1 MQPVRSSTRCRRK
14 LSLESQMFAS
24 RTAIIARLRQSCSP
38 PTNGHS
44 QEDILSQPNQ
54 MLPGLAIA
62 IVIAL
67 VAIMA
72 ACGNSNNDSPSASG
86 AESAGEL
93 RIIDSPRSITVDDLT
108 GLGMKVGKEYDV
120 ATLEGATSAS
130 LLFWRVNGTAVEYE
144 VRLYQTHADAV
155 NLGTDPAQEG
165 SGPDAII
172 DVDVATYKEGIRDRR
187 TIFDFRAEPK
197 PKYGAYGIYANMVML
212 CEGRDDAEAWT
223 RCQALIDQLAAN

>member
-1 MQPVRSSTRCRRK
+1 
-14 LSLESQMFAS
+14 MFAS
-24 RTAIIARLRQSCSP
+24 RTAIIARLHRP
-38 PTNGHS
+38 Y
-44 QEDILSQPNQ
+44 SQPINRPSREDYYRPNQ
-54 MLPGLAIA
+54 KLLVSAIA
-62 IVIAL
+62 TVIAL
-67 VAIMA
+67 VPIMA
-72 ACGNSNNDSPSASG
+72 ACGNSNGNAPSDSG

-108 GLGMKVGKEYDV
+108 GLGMKVGKEYEV

-144 VRLYQTHADAV
+144 VRLYQSHTDAV
-155 NLGTDPAQEG
+155 NLGTAPAQEG

-223 RCQALIDQLAAN
+223 RCQALIDQLATN

>member
-1 MQPVRSSTRCRRK
+1 
-14 LSLESQMFAS
+14 MFAS
-24 RTAIIARLRQSCSP
+24 RTPIIARLHRSYSP
-38 PTNGHS
+38 PTNGHTRA
-44 QEDILSQPNQ
+44 DYYRPNQ
-54 MLPGLAIA
+54 NLLFLAIA
-62 IVIAL
+62 TVIAL
-67 VAIMA
+67 VPMMA
-72 ACGNSNNDSPSASG
+72 ACGNSNGSAQSASG

-93 RIIDSPRSITVDDLT
+93 RIIDDPRLITVDDLT
-108 GLGMKVGKEYDV
+108 GLGMKVGKAYDV

-172 DVDVATYKEGIRDRR
+172 DVGVATYKEGIRDRR

-223 RCQALIDQLAAN
+223 RCQALIDQLATN

>member
-1 MQPVRSSTRCRRK
+1 MPPVCNSTRWRSRRT
-14 LSLESQMFAS
+14 LGSQMFAS
-24 RTAIIARLRQSCSP
+24 RTLIIARLHRSYSP
-38 PTNGHS
+38 PTNERS
-44 QEDILSQPNQ
+44 RADYYRPNQ
-54 MLPGLAIA
+54 NLLVLAIA
-62 IVIAL
+62 TVIAL
-67 VAIMA
+67 VPIMA
-72 ACGNSNNDSPSASG
+72 ACGNSNGNAPSDSG
-86 AESAGEL
+86 AEFAGEL
-93 RIIDSPRSITVDDLT
+93 RIIDSPRLITVDDLT

-144 VRLYQTHADAV
+144 VRLYQSHTDAV
-155 NLGTDPAQEG
+155 NLGTAPAQEG
-165 SGPDAII
+165 SGPEAII

-223 RCQALIDQLAAN
+223 RCQSLIDQLSAN

>member
-1 MQPVRSSTRCRRK
+1 
-14 LSLESQMFAS
+14 MFAS
-24 RTAIIARLRQSCSP
+24 RTPTIARLRQWYSP
-38 PTNGHS
+38 PANGPSRADYHR
-44 QEDILSQPNQ
+44 PNQ
-54 MLPGLAIA
+54 KLLVLAIA
-62 IVIAL
+62 TVIAL
-67 VAIMA
+67 VPIMA
-72 ACGNSNNDSPSASG
+72 ACGNPNNDSPSDSG
-86 AESAGEL
+86 AESAGGL
-93 RIIDSPRSITVDDLT
+93 RIIDSPRLITVDDLT

-155 NLGTDPAQEG
+155 NLGTAPAQEG

-172 DVDVATYKEGIRDRR
+172 DVEFATYKEGIRDRR

-197 PKYGAYGIYANMVML
+197 PKYGAYGIYANMVVL

-223 RCQALIDQLAAN
+223 RCQALIDQLSAN

>member
-1 MQPVRSSTRCRRK
+1 
-14 LSLESQMFAS
+14 MFAS
-24 RTAIIARLRQSCSP
+24 RTAIVARLRQPYSP
-38 PTNGHS
+38 QTNGHS
-44 QEDILSQPNQ
+44 QEDNIRRPNQ
-54 MLPGLAIA
+54 MLLVLAIA
-62 IVIAL
+62 TLIAL
-67 VAIMA
+67 VPIMA
-72 ACGNSNNDSPSASG
+72 ACGNSNNDSSSASG
-86 AESAGEL
+86 AESAGEQ

-144 VRLYQTHADAV
+144 VRLYQSHTDAV
-155 NLGTDPAQEG
+155 NLGTAPAQEG

-223 RCQALIDQLAAN
+223 RCQALIDQLSAN

>member
-1 MQPVRSSTRCRRK
+1 MPTVRRSTRYRRK
-14 LSLESQMFAS
+14 LALESQMF
-24 RTAIIARLRQSCSP
+24 TTCKFIIARLNRSYSP
-38 PTNGHS
+38 PTSGHAS
-44 QEDILSQPNQ
+44 VGHRQPNQ
-54 MLPGLAIA
+54 MLLVLAIA
-62 IVIAL
+62 TLIAL
-67 VAIMA
+67 VPIMA
-72 ACGNSNNDSPSASG
+72 ACGNSNGNGPSDSG
-86 AESAGEL
+86 AEPAGEL
-93 RIIDSPRSITVDDLT
+93 RIIDSPRLITVDDLT
-108 GLGMKVGKEYDV
+108 SLGMKVGKEYDV

-144 VRLYQTHADAV
+144 VRLYQSHTDAV
-155 NLGTDPAQEG
+155 NLGTAPAQEG

-223 RCQALIDQLAAN
+223 RCQALIDQLSAN

>member
-1 MQPVRSSTRCRRK
+1 
-14 LSLESQMFAS
+14 MFAS
-24 RTAIIARLRQSCSP
+24 RTPSIARLRQSYSP
-38 PTNGHS
+38 PTNGPS
-44 QEDILSQPNQ
+44 REAYYRPNQ
-54 MLPGLAIA
+54 KLLVLAIA
-62 IVIAL
+62 TLITLAP
-67 VAIMA
+67 IMA
-72 ACGNSNNDSPSASG
+72 ACGNSNGNAPSDSG
-86 AESAGEL
+86 AEPAGEL

-108 GLGMKVGKEYDV
+108 GLGMKVGKAYDV

-223 RCQALIDQLAAN
+223 RCQALIDQLSAN

>member
-1 MQPVRSSTRCRRK
+1 MPPVRNSTRWRSRHT
-14 LSLESQMFAS
+14 LEFQMFAS
-24 RTAIIARLRQSCSP
+24 RTPSIARLRQSYSP
-38 PTNGHS
+38 PTNGPS
-44 QEDILSQPNQ
+44 REAYYRPNQ
-54 MLPGLAIA
+54 KLLVLAIA
-62 IVIAL
+62 TLIAL
-67 VAIMA
+67 VPIMA
-72 ACGNSNNDSPSASG
+72 ACGNSNGNAPSDSGDEP
-86 AESAGEL
+86 AGDL

-223 RCQALIDQLAAN
+223 RCQALIDQLSAN

>member
-1 MQPVRSSTRCRRK
+1 MPPVRNRTRWRSKRT
-14 LSLESQMFAS
+14 LESQMFAS
-24 RTAIIARLRQSCSP
+24 RTAIVARLHRPYSQ
-38 PTNGHS
+38 PTNRPS
-44 QEDILSQPNQ
+44 REDYYRPNQ
-54 MLPGLAIA
+54 MLLVLAIA
-62 IVIAL
+62 TVIAL
-67 VAIMA
+67 VPFMA
-72 ACGNSNNDSPSASG
+72 ACGNSNGNGPSDSG
-86 AESAGEL
+86 AESAGGL
-93 RIIDSPRSITVDDLT
+93 RIIDSPRLITVDDLT

-155 NLGTDPAQEG
+155 NLGTAPAQEG

-223 RCQALIDQLAAN
+223 RCQALIDQLSAN